1 MTVKNFKNMLGQI
14 IRPGEHVI
22 IISSARA
29 GKVNISK
36 GIYLEERGGTS
47 VVCLVNAGN
56 YWRRTYLPSGRIFL
70 LNTPLSD
77 TNTL

>member
-1 MTVKNFKNMLGQI
+1 MAVKNFRNMLSQI
-14 IRPGEHVI
+14 IRPGEHVV

-36 GIYLEERGGTS
+36 GIYLEDNGNGPI
-47 VVCLVNAGN
+47 CLKNVGN